1 MNDWTRD
8 QGLMV
13 ILIMAILFSAFLAKW
28 DTTSKAYQERDQV
41 KEELQLIRL
50 QFSNWQD
57 LMNNKSIKEIKVKL

>member
-1 MNDWTRD
+1 LNDWTRD